1 MVDNLDEIEKIENE
15 IELSEEERENLKFKN
30 SLIAVLSDM
39 LKEDTTEKDDELEK
53 KAFNNFFLLI

>member
-30 SLIAVLSDM
+30 SLIAVLSD
-39 LKEDTTEKDDELEK
+39 
-53 KAFNNFFLLI
+53 LLI